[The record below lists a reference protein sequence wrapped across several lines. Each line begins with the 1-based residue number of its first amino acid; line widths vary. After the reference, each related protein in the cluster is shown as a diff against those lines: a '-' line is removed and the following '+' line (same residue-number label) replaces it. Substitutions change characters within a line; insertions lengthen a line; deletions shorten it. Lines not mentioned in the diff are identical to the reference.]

1 MLATKLGHFCGEVCA
16 ISFFAPPSFPCR
28 QPFSMSC
35 FGTHCCAVGAEGH
48 CSSEMKALA
57 FRSLPDASTLER
69 LADPR
74 HHHLPPFFFVPCS
87 YFPFL
92 AVHQMPQT
100 TLPCSLSVFFLR
112 IPLFEI
118 SLRTSER
125 VSAVSCG
132 RETGQYHL
140 CCPFK

>member
-74 HHHLPPFFFVPCS
+74 HHHLPPFFFC
-87 YFPFL
+87 
-92 AVHQMPQT
+92 
-100 TLPCSLSVFFLR
+100 
-112 IPLFEI
+112 PLFLFSFPCCAPDASDYIALLFVCLFSPYTSFRNFVAHVRACQCSVMRQRDRAI
-118 SLRTSER
+118 SL
-125 VSAVSCG
+125 VLPV
-132 RETGQYHL
+132 
-140 CCPFK
+140 